1 MTATHGILV
10 AVVALVLIYFFR
22 CRHLILSDHP
32 RTRLEGL
39 RDRLVADMDS
49 LVASGHKL
57 EWVYYSDEAQRKHED
72 LREQLRNYGT
82 ISLATGVG
90 GTMAA
95 LAVHLLLLG
104 DAPQDDALGE
114 LLGEM
119 GWALVAAGAGVVGNL
134 AILWGLLPWANRRF
148 NPELDHFL
156 GDLRREEAERR
167 GQPDKLSQA
176 TAEIIGD
183 RLGEELRG
191 MITRVP
197 GMFERLGGTAAV
209 LARAADKLGADLTQL
224 TSATGSLVSTTST
237 LNRMPRDLDAVLG
250 KALQDLRTW
259 ESERQGAAAESHA
272 NLHSAI
278 ERMGSLHHEAAE
290 KMDTTARAVAS
301 EVNNAAANLSGTTRA
316 VRQSFEDLPDLV
328 ATAIEGSGRSLGREF
343 SDLLAPQV
351 ATLRDGI
358 SDGLAKT
365 VEWQNAV
372 SEHLDELRMRHG
384 RAIHDLVTRTADVVA
399 TVQVL
404 PDAVA
409 DSVKES
415 SERLGRVFGH
425 ENNQHV
431 EQLRSVLRED
441 AEKLQDQLQ
450 RHESHLLNTTVQE
463 LRSVSEKLLNKI
475 VRDLE
480 GISVKLA
487 AVLEGFPEHV
497 TTVNTGLD
505 DTDSKLRDIAARIDE
520 ASLALRDAHE
530 KTGDMLAGLRTSTE
544 EVGQA
549 IQRFAESNE
558 QAIRELKDVA
568 EVPQR
573 MGWWRR
579 IWRRGRNGNPSA
591 TSGRGAA

>member
-10 AVVALVLIYFFR
+10 AVVVLVLIYFFR

-39 RDRLVADMDS
+39 RDRLVADMDAR
-49 LVASGHKL
+49 VASGRNL

-95 LAVHLLLLG
+95 LAVHLLLVG
-104 DAPQDDALGE
+104 DAPQDDALGA

-191 MITRVP
+191 MIARVP
-197 GMFERLGGTAAV
+197 GMFEQLGETAAA
-209 LARAADKLGADLTQL
+209 LAKAADKFGADLTQL
-224 TSATGSLVSTTST
+224 TSATDSLVSSTST
-237 LNRMPRDLDAVLG
+237 LNRMPRDLDDVLG
-250 KALQDLRTW
+250 KALQDLRTS

-278 ERMGSLHHEAAE
+278 ERMTSLHHETAD
-290 KMDTTARAVAS
+290 KLNTTARAVAS
-301 EVNNAAANLSGTTRA
+301 EVNDAAANLSGTTRA
-316 VRQSFEDLPDLV
+316 VRRSVEDLPGLV
-328 ATAIEGSGRSLGREF
+328 ATAVEGSGRSLGREF
-343 SDLLAPQV
+343 SDVLAPQV
-351 ATLRDGI
+351 KILREGI
-358 SDGLAKT
+358 SDCLDKT
-365 VEWQNAV
+365 IEWQKAV
-372 SEHLDELRMRHG
+372 SEHLDEARRRHD
-384 RAIHDLVTRTADVVA
+384 RATHDLLHRTADIA
-399 TVQVL
+399 TAVQGL
-404 PDAVA
+404 PGAVA
-409 DSVKES
+409 EGVEDSS
-415 SERLGRVFGH
+415 GRLGRAFGH
-425 ENNQHV
+425 EARLHV
-431 EQLRSVLRED
+431 EDLRNILRED
-441 AEKLQDQLQ
+441 AKKLREQLQ

-463 LRSVSEKLLNKI
+463 LRNVSEKLLNKI

-480 GISVKLA
+480 GISEKLA

-497 TTVNTGLD
+497 TAVNTGLD
-505 DTDSKLRDIAARIDE
+505 DTSGKLRDIAARIDV
-520 ASLALRDAHE
+520 ASLALREAHD
-530 KTGDMLAGLRTSTE
+530 KTGDMLVGLRTSTE
-544 EVGQA
+544 GVEQA

-558 QAIRELKDVA
+558 QAIRELKDVVA
-568 EVPQR
+568 DLRR

-579 IWRRGRNGNPSA
+579 LWRRGGNGNPNAAS
-591 TSGRGAA
+591 SRGAA